1 MKYLHFNKVTL
12 EVFRGFDTDFLACQL
27 PPNDEVVEATDETW
41 AQYHSG
47 ARLAVVAGVV
57 VPWEQSPG
65 GQEQILASLT
75 QALQSHLDTEAQTKR
90 YDNIK
95 SAALRAGYPGPFH
108 DEGVAAATWM
118 DTCFALGYTILAEVQ
133 AQTRP
138 MPTEA
143 ELIALLPPMVWP

>member
-1 MKYLHFNKVTL
+1 MKYLHFKKDTL
-12 EVFRGFDTDFLACQL
+12 EIFRGFDTDMLAIAL
-27 PPNDEVVEATDETW
+27 PPADEIVEATEQAWIDY
-41 AQYHSG
+41 QSG
-47 ARLAVVAGVV
+47 LRLAVVGGVV
-57 VPWEQSPG
+57 TPWAQSPG
-65 GQEQILASLT
+65 GVTELT
-75 QALQSHLDTEAQTKR
+75 DAYSRAIQDHLDAQAQTRR
-90 YDNIK
+90 YDNVK

-133 AQTRP
+133 AGTRP

>member
-1 MKYLHFNKVTL
+1 MSYAKRNDNLGWRSVSGPDDCGPDEAYSETQPVL
-12 EVFRGFDTDFLACQL
+12 EPQ
-27 PPNDEVVEATDETW
+27 P
-41 AQYHSG
+41 
-47 ARLAVVAGVV
+47 
-57 VPWEQSPG
+57 
-65 GQEQILASLT
+65 EQILASLT
-75 QALQSHLDTEAQTKR
+75 QAMQAHLDAEAQTRR

-133 AQTRP
+133 AGTRS

>member
-1 MKYLHFNKVTL
+1 MSYAKRNDNLGWRSVSGPSDCGPDETYSVEQPTL
-12 EVFRGFDTDFLACQL
+12 EPQ
-27 PPNDEVVEATDETW
+27 P
-41 AQYHSG
+41 
-47 ARLAVVAGVV
+47 
-57 VPWEQSPG
+57 
-65 GQEQILASLT
+65 EQILASLT